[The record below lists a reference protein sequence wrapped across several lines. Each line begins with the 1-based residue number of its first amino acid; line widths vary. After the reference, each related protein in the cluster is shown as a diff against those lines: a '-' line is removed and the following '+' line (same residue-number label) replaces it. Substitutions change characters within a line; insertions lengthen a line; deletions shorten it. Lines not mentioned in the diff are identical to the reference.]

1 MERGEVFNHR
11 VIPAAAAAADN
22 ANEPCGGSV
31 LISILA
37 EAGMAPRTEERSKVT
52 EKLEAANQFDLINL
66 RVVSRLLGGKNAFLG
81 RTDPEEKKRRV
92 VTRNLG

>member
-11 VIPAAAAAADN
+11 VIPADN
-22 ANEPCGGSV
+22 ANEPCSGGGGI